1 MHYPLITS
9 QSCPTKCKE
18 YTKVVV
24 GLKIAVLM
32 AVWRC
37 HVHWVISSSS
47 KTRSLR
53 QNVKS
58 LQVSLDNI
66 RIVFFFFFMFT
77 KSINTIHNLIAAYPD
92 VQIHDVDETWDFI
105 LLASDG
111 IWDVLSNDD
120 VVKLCLK
127 KMEKG
132 IPPEQ
137 ICEEI
142 MTECLSPDLLM
153 TGTDNM
159 TIVLTCFLHN
169 KTYEDFCKRAADYC
183 LRLFPDDEKF
193 HPEKSVDSQSAAK
206 YENGLSPATAVIS
219 HDDEDGEDSSTNSDD
234 DQPNGNDN
242 NGDADS
248 DEKENENVNSNV
260 APVENGKNDEKAP
273 EETNSLQES
282 KKFKEEDVESEDL
295 K

>member
-1 MHYPLITS
+1 MFSPIY
-9 QSCPTKCKE
+9 
-18 YTKVVV
+18 
-24 GLKIAVLM
+24 VLLN
-32 AVWRC
+32 
-37 HVHWVISSSS
+37 IS
-47 KTRSLR
+47 
-53 QNVKS
+53 
-58 LQVSLDNI
+58 
-66 RIVFFFFFMFT
+66 
-77 KSINTIHNLIAAYPD
+77 HLIAAYPD

-169 KTYEDFCKRAADYC
+169 KSYEDFCKRAADYC
-183 LRLFPDDEKF
+183 IRLFPDDEKF
-193 HPEKSVDSQSAAK
+193 HPEKSADTKSPAK
-206 YENGLSPATAVIS
+206 YENGVSSAAAVIS
-219 HDDEDGEDSSTNSDD
+219 NDEEAEDSSSNSDD

-242 NGDADS
+242 HGDGDS
-248 DEKENENVNSNV
+248 DEKDENVNPNA
-260 APVENGKNDEKAP
+260 APLENGKTDEKVP
-273 EETNSLQES
+273 DDTNPMQES
-282 KKFKEEDVESEDL
+282 KKFKEEDFESEDL

>member
-1 MHYPLITS
+1 MRAA
-9 QSCPTKCKE
+9 
-18 YTKVVV
+18 V
-24 GLKIAVLM
+24 GWKTAVLT
-32 AVWRC
+32 AVWLC
-37 HVHWVISSSS
+37 HVPWATSNSS
-47 KTRSLR
+47 KTKNYELNDRLS
-53 QNVKS
+53 
-58 LQVSLDNI
+58 QVSETHFHFQA
-66 RIVFFFFFMFT
+66 RISHIFR
-77 KSINTIHNLIAAYPD
+77 IAAYPD
-92 VQIHDVDETWDFI
+92 VEIHDVDETWDFI

-169 KTYEDFCKRAADYC
+169 KSYEEFCKRAADYC
-183 LRLFPDDEKF
+183 HRLFPDDEPF
-193 HPEKSVDSQSAAK
+193 QHEPKS
-206 YENGLSPATAVIS
+206 ENGLSPAEAVIPHEIEEADDS
-219 HDDEDGEDSSTNSDD
+219 DDEE
-234 DQPNGNDN
+234 PNNQ
-242 NGDADS
+242 NGDAKD
-248 DEKENENVNSNV
+248 DDT
-260 APVENGKNDEKAP
+260 PRENGQTDA
-273 EETNSLQES
+273 TTDSTQES
-282 KKFKEEDVESEDL
+282 KKFKEENADEQEDL